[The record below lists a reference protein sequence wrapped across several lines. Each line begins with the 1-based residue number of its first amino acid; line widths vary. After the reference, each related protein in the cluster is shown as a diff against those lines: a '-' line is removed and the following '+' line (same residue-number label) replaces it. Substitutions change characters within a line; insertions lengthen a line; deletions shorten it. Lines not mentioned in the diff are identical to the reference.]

1 MQLKKRKKSDRRHGK
16 TTSGHGARKKAK
28 GSGNRGGFGMA
39 GSGKRADHK
48 KSLIIKLYGTKYFGK
63 QGVVGRSSAK
73 KRREEVNIRDL
84 NKDLSKFKLT
94 EEGAINLENYKLIG
108 NGEINKKIIILVK
121 GATKT
126 AIEKIEKA
134 GGKVILKK
142 ELKEK

>member
-1 MQLKKRKKSDRRHGK
+1 MNLKKRKKSDRRHGK

-63 QGVVGRSSAK
+63 QGIVGKSSERK
-73 KRREEVNIRDL
+73 KRKEVNIRDL
-84 NKDLSKFKLT
+84 ENFKVN
-94 EEGAINLENYKLIG
+94 EKGIIDISNYKLIG
-108 NGEINKKIIILVK
+108 NGNINKKVK
-121 GATKT
+121 VIVKEATKS
-126 AIEKIEKA
+126 AIEKVEGV

-142 ELKEK
+142 ELEEKNVTN